1 MSEGESIAGE
11 RTLRSACQSDGD
23 TKELRGNQAMPIE
36 PSSIL
41 LTDRV
46 AVVTGAA
53 QGIGRATALALAR
66 FGAHIALCD
75 RDEPGLIATTEEI
88 RAMDRLAFPGVLD
101 VRDGE
106 AVRLHIGQAAA
117 AMGRIDIL
125 VNNAGGT
132 FYADVLDVSE
142 KGQNA
147 VIHENF
153 TSVTNFVRAV
163 VPTMSKTGGSI
174 VNVTSIETLQAA
186 PGFGVYAAMKAAV
199 ASLTKTLSLE
209 LADRRIRVNS
219 VAPDGIPTPGD
230 APLAE
235 ATEASMHFSA
245 PPLPPLGY
253 LADADACAGP
263 IVFLCSD
270 LSAFITGIAVSVDG
284 GNAAAGG
291 WRRTWSPSPDDAEST
306 QPG

>member
-1 MSEGESIAGE
+1 
-11 RTLRSACQSDGD
+11 
-23 TKELRGNQAMPIE
+23 MPLE

-66 FGAHIALCD
+66 FGAHVAVCD
-75 RDEPGLIATTEEI
+75 RDERGLRSTSEEI
-88 RAMDRLAFPGVLD
+88 RSLGRRVFPGVFD
-101 VRDGE
+101 VRDGD
-106 AVRLHIGQAAA
+106 AVRLHVEEVAS

-142 KGQNA
+142 NGQSSIVN
-147 VIHENF
+147 ENF
-153 TSVTNFVRAV
+153 TSVTNFIRPV
-163 VPTMSKTGGSI
+163 VPIMSATGGSI
-174 VNVTSIETLQAA
+174 VNVTSIEALQAA
-186 PGFGVYAAMKAAV
+186 PGFGIYAAMKAAV
-199 ASLTKTLSLE
+199 TSLTKTLALE
-209 LADRRIRVNS
+209 LADRGIRVNS

-235 ATEASMHFSA
+235 ATQASMRFSA
-245 PPLPPLGY
+245 PPMTPLGY
-253 LADADACAGP
+253 LADAEACAGP

-270 LSAFITGIAVSVDG
+270 MAAFLTGIAVSVDG

-291 WRRTWSPSPDDAEST
+291 WHQKWEKADTT
-306 QPG
+306 PGMA